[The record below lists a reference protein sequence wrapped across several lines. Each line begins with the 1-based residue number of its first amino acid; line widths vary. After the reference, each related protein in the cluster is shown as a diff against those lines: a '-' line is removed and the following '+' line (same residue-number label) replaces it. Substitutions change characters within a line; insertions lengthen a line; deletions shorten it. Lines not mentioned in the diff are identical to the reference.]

1 MPVTDYTNYR
11 FPVPEAARLASLGGI
26 EQDLRGVIAYCSLL
40 VERSEIEKLNFVEW
54 EAISSAAV
62 VRYARCFSSGV
73 RDSLE
78 HDLLD
83 TADIDLKEAHRFFID
98 LRNKH
103 VAHSVNPFEENDV
116 TLQIA
121 AHFQSSQEIFAVHTA
136 HGRRIGLSFGAPD
149 QLKRLAEW
157 VLLKVEEE
165 MKTEKDKLLQVARQ
179 RPLAELK
186 AHGVPQAAASASDN
200 NVGQRRKHP

>member
-1 MPVTDYTNYR
+1 MPVADYTNYR

-26 EQDLRGVIAYCSLL
+26 EQDLQGVIAYCDVLID
-40 VERSEIEKLNFVEW
+40 RSEITKLNFVEW

-73 RDSLE
+73 REALE
-78 HDLLD
+78 HDLLNL
-83 TADIDLKEAHRFFID
+83 ADPDLQELHRFIID

-121 AHFQSSQEIFAVHTA
+121 SHFQSSEEITAVNTA
-136 HGRRIGLSFGAPD
+136 HGRLIGLSFGMPD

-157 VLLKVEEE
+157 LLLKLIEEV
-165 MKTEKDKLLQVARQ
+165 KNEKVKLLKLART
-179 RPLAELK
+179 RPLVELK
-186 AHGVPQAAASASDN
+186 AYGVPEHAASASN
-200 NVGQRRKHP
+200 NSVGRRRGRP